1 LSAWKILSL
10 AKLRAY
16 QAAADELAAIGDLDD
31 PRYGTGDDGASAVP
45 HALRVLEATLPGL
58 RGRHAEA
65 KDRAYALADRCDR
78 AARERDASATT
89 RADARDDGGAS
100 RASSSSGDAAAWRR
114 RRDAAYHLAIN
125 AHVAAGEHV
134 AALARL
140 DWMARCLP
148 AGASERPRLLSLAG
162 RIHLR
167 AGDERGAELCFAEA
181 EKAREEAS
189 SDGRR
194 GGGDGHEGD
203 VDAGLVHVAKREY
216 GAALERFE
224 RAAAARPWD
233 AAAANGSAVARMYA
247 GDLRRGARALEEAL
261 TIHPRGALGD
271 GEALVRNACSMYEL
285 AAAAPSGAKKT
296 LAAWAAKIAPDDFNP
311 QRARLA

>member
-1 LSAWKILSL
+1 
-10 AKLRAY
+10 
-16 QAAADELAAIGDLDD
+16 
-31 PRYGTGDDGASAVP
+31 
-45 HALRVLEATLPGL
+45 
-58 RGRHAEA
+58 
-65 KDRAYALADRCDR
+65 
-78 AARERDASATT
+78 
-89 RADARDDGGAS
+89 
-100 RASSSSGDAAAWRR
+100 
-114 RRDAAYHLAIN
+114 
-125 AHVAAGEHV
+125 
-134 AALARL
+134 
-140 DWMARCLP
+140 MARCLP

-216 GAALERFE
+216 CAALERFE

-233 AAAANGSAVARMYA
+233 AAAANGTAVARMYA

-285 AAAAPSGAKKT
+285 AAAAP
-296 LAAWAAKIAPDDFNP
+296 AAKDARRVGGENRPGRFQPAQGQARVMKYERSLTLEERSRDGVLVDDA
-311 QRARLA
+311 RAVRWRSGGAARTRGSRGK